1 MTTSTNCRLPIT
13 GLNFVTRSARNC
25 YRMAEGL
32 SWAQKLSR
40 FTKKNIVMIV
50 MVPTMVSIHWGWT
63 KLQEIERFV
72 PKNEKMELPIL
83 RGIKTLTETT
93 SSATPEQRDVK

>member
-1 MTTSTNCRLPIT
+1 MLRTFISE
-13 GLNFVTRSARNC
+13 FVGV
-25 YRMAEGL
+25 YVRMAEGL